1 MFNDDILIS
10 ILNFCAGYKPDE
22 IQHFIQSKSTSAEQ
36 CRMMLDIWYQDEGE
50 DASLESLC
58 YTIEGLELT
67 AAADCI
73 KRILEPADKMEDI
86 SE

>member
-1 MFNDDILIS
+1 
-10 ILNFCAGYKPDE
+10 
-22 IQHFIQSKSTSAEQ
+22 
-36 CRMMLDIWYQDEGE
+36 MMLDIWYQDEGE
-50 DASLESLC
+50 DASLENLC

>member
-1 MFNDDILIS
+1 MYLTSCKILLIIIFTGFS
-10 ILNFCAGYKPDE
+10 ADEVNYFADLKP
-22 IQHFIQSKSTSAEQ
+22 TAAEQ
-36 CRMMLDIWYQDEGE
+36 CRIMLRIWYEE
-50 DASLESLC
+50 EMDANLENLC
-58 YTIEGLELT
+58 YTMEGLELI

>member
-1 MFNDDILIS
+1 MNVIHFYKT
-10 ILNFCAGYKPDE
+10 GYKPDE
-22 IQHFIQSKSTSAEQ
+22 IQHFAQSKSTSAEQ

-50 DASLESLC
+50 DASLENLC

>member
-1 MFNDDILIS
+1 MTNKIDWEPIS
-10 ILNFCAGYKPDE
+10 CAGYKADV
-22 IQHFIQSKSTSAEQ
+22 IQHFTESEPTPAQQ
-36 CRMMLDIWYQDEGE
+36 CRKMLDIWYQDEGD
-50 DASLESLC
+50 DANLENLC